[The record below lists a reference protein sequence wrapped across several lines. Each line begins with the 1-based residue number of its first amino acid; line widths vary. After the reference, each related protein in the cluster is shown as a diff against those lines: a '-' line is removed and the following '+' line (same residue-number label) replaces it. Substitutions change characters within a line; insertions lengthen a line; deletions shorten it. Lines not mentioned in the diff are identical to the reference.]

1 VTAPLLSADK
11 LDALQELVNI
21 GMGAAGAS
29 LAQALGTFV
38 ELAVPGVDLT
48 DRRNVASLLD
58 TAAWSEQEVEAVRQ
72 PFFGP
77 FTGESMMLF
86 DAQVHAQ
93 LVGMPG
99 YPVDPGVAPNPAA
112 NQEVL
117 LDLANV
123 VIGACVNGIAEP
135 LREIVSF
142 APPTRLGSRDEV
154 RAHLSRDAVAWP
166 QGLVVNVDFR
176 LESRSFL
183 SRVLVFLPERSI
195 NRIDESLTRLLD
207 GLVAS

>member
-1 VTAPLLSADK
+1 MTAPLLSAEK

-29 LAQALGTFV
+29 LGQALGSFV
-38 ELAVPGVDLT
+38 ELAVPSVDLT

-58 TAAWSEQEVEAVRQ
+58 AGAWSDVEIVAVRQ
-72 PFFGP
+72 PFFGA

-86 DAQVHAQ
+86 DGQVHAQ
-93 LVGMPG
+93 LIGMPG
-99 YPVDPGVAPNPAA
+99 YPVEPGAQPSASA
-112 NQEVL
+112 HQEVL

-142 APPTRLGSRDEV
+142 APPARLGTRDEV
-154 RAHLSRDAVAWP
+154 RAFLSRDAVAWH
-166 QGLVVNVDFR
+166 QGLVVNVDFK
-176 LESRSFL
+176 LEARSFL
-183 SRVLVFLPERSI
+183 SRVLVFLPERSLCL
-195 NRIDESLTRLLD
+195 IDECLTRLLD
-207 GLVAS
+207 ELAS